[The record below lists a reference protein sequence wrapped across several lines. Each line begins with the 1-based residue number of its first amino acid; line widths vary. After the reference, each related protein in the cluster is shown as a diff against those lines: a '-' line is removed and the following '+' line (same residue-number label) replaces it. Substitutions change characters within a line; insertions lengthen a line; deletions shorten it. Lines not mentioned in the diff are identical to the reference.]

1 MPYNSH
7 KTLKQNTHNVWDNP
21 GCLTPQPSI
30 EVSGIIPV
38 DGLDKDSYDFA
49 TRYLVGLAPLPA
61 FRHLSPDDYQD
72 RVAELI
78 GKIEEEGERK
88 RDGNSVAGTDKIL
101 SQMP

>member
-1 MPYNSH
+1 ME
-7 KTLKQNTHNVWDNP
+7 
-21 GCLTPQPSI
+21 PSK
-30 EVSGIIPV
+30 EWAATNRGEEF
-38 DGLDKDSYDFA
+38 GRYDFA

-78 GKIEEEGERK
+78 GEIEEEGERK
-88 RDGNSVAGTDKIL
+88 RDGNSVAGTEKIQ